1 MEMLVLLAL
10 LGGGILVYR
19 HVSADG
25 AGPDL
30 AWRGRSAAGVATGSG
45 FAPYRS
51 EGAASTLS
59 VAARLS
65 YIETRRFLASP
76 LIWVGLA
83 LVGRTCLMVL
93 DTGIPDQSEWLSLS
107 GRFTPMLIYPLCGMV
122 LIAANRAA
130 LRPRRDG
137 TVELLDSLPARPATR
152 TLSLVLA
159 LRGPVLVGVV
169 ATAALTVS
177 IWLGAGKSAD
187 APLWSRSELRLP
199 FGDIGTA
206 NIIGA
211 IVLVAC
217 AGALGIV
224 LARVLPWG
232 LVPIVALV
240 VVAIST
246 GRLGADD
253 LSPVVSGLSPIANGA
268 DLPAFLSPV
277 AQGWHVVYLVGLG
290 TIAVG
295 AAFLLDGERRWGTAV
310 LAVAAVLVAT
320 SVVAQ
325 SRTYAGDT
333 ADQLADLVTEPAAHQ
348 RCIGDDSVTVCHFP
362 ELDEIAAGWLALAGP
377 VRDAA
382 PADVLDGPLE
392 IHTRLSAEEIGQLGT
407 PVRAELERRG
417 DSFPWID
424 EAGMHPDLRWG
435 DGERDALRAL
445 LVGHEL
451 VGLPETGAPPVAP
464 CYAGGQARAA
474 VAVALAG
481 RGLDAGGRHEL
492 RSPIAGGGA
501 DHGDDRPYGD
511 PSLTTLSE
519 ADWEVDSE
527 PAVVHTESDL
537 ALGRVLLERP
547 VDEVRG
553 GDGRGLHRRRAATQE
568 AAAPHLLRVER
579 AAVRGRHRR
588 TPRSPA
594 PAPGGGLP
602 QGRHDLPG
610 RCRPGDRAR
619 RP

>member
-10 LGGGILVYR
+10 IGGGVLVYR

-25 AGPDL
+25 GGPDL
-30 AWRGRSAAGVATGSG
+30 AWAGRSTAGLATAPGLT
-45 FAPYRS
+45 PYRS
-51 EGAASTLS
+51 ERAASPLS

-65 YIETRRFLASP
+65 RIETRRLLASP
-76 LIWVGLA
+76 LIWVGFA
-83 LVGRTCLMVL
+83 LVGLTCLMVL

-159 LRGPVLVGVV
+159 LRGPVLVGVA
-169 ATAALTVS
+169 ATAALTVG
-177 IWLGAGKSAD
+177 IWFGAGKSAD
-187 APLWSRSELRLP
+187 ASLWSRSELRVP

-206 NIIGA
+206 NIVGA

-224 LARVLPWG
+224 LARLLPWG
-232 LVPIVALV
+232 LVSIVAV
-240 VVAIST
+240 VVVGFLT
-246 GRLGADD
+246 GGLGADD
-253 LSPVVSGLSPIANGA
+253 LSPAVSGLSPVANGA

-290 TIAVG
+290 AIAVG
-295 AAFLLDGERRWGTAV
+295 AAFLLDRERRWGIAV

-333 ADQLADLVTEPAAHQ
+333 ADQLADLVTDPASHQ

-362 ELDEIAAGWLALAGP
+362 ELEEIAAGWLALAGP

-382 PADVLDGPLE
+382 PADALEGPLE
-392 IHTRLSAEEIGQLGT
+392 IHTRLSAEEIGQLGA
-407 PVRAELERRG
+407 PVRSELERRG
-417 DSFPWID
+417 DPYPWID

-435 DGERDALRAL
+435 NGESDTLRAL
-445 LVGHEL
+445 LVAHEL

-481 RGLDAGGRHEL
+481 RGLDADGRDAL
-492 RSPIAGGGA
+492 RSPAAGGDIDGA
-501 DHGDDRPYGD
+501 GEFEEAAYGD

-519 ADWEVDSE
+519 ADWEVDSD
-527 PAVVHTESDL
+527 PVVVHTESDL

-547 VDEVRG
+547 VDEVR
-553 GDGRGLHRRRAATQE
+553 DVLATDWDLWTNPATATAE
-568 AAAPHLLRVER
+568 LAAAFGLES
-579 AAVRGRHRR
+579 
-588 TPRSPA
+588 TTPA
-594 PAPGGGLP
+594 PTPDGLEA
-602 QGRHDLPG
+602 
-610 RCRPGDRAR
+610 CR
-619 RP
+619 